1 MPLELQNDF
10 SRHPLL
16 KNGDPGKIPRKW
28 KANAK
33 KGKGL
38 RLWLC

>member
-10 SRHPLL
+10 SRHPFL
-16 KNGDPGKIPRKW
+16 KNGDLGKIPRKL

-33 KGKGL
+33 KGKEL
-38 RLWLC
+38 R